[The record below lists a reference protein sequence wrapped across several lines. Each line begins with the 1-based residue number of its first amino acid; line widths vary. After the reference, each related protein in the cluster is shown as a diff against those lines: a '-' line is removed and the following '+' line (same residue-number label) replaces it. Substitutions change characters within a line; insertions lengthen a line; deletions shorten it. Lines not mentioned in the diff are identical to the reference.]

1 MDQKK
6 AVSFLTFWV
15 INTVVLL
22 IANAIFG
29 GNVVVGNQS
38 ISTGLSAIFAGLILT
53 ALIPLAPKAVE
64 QSGLKIKNQN
74 VWPAIFLALNIVTL
88 WILKRLAIVT
98 GLGIASILWVI
109 VLAIVVTIVELAVAK
124 TTGAMEAMEEAKKQA
139 KSKAE

>member
-15 INTVVLL
+15 VNTVVLL

-64 QSGLKIKNQN
+64 KSGYKIKNQN
-74 VWPAIFLALNIVTL
+74 IWPAIFLSLNIVTL
-88 WILKRLAIVT
+88 WILKRLAVVT
-98 GLGIASILWVI
+98 GFGISSILWVI
-109 VLAIVVTIVELAVAK
+109 ILAIIITFVELAVAK
-124 TTGAMEAMEEAKKQA
+124 TTGAMEAMEEGKTPA
-139 KSKAE
+139 KSKS

>member
-15 INTVVLL
+15 VNTVVLL
-22 IANAIFG
+22 VANSIFG

-38 ISTGLSAIFAGLILT
+38 ISTGLSAIFAGLVLT

-64 QSGLKIKNQN
+64 QTGYKIKNQN
-74 VWPAIFLALNIVTL
+74 VWPAIFLASNIVVL

-98 GLGIASILWVI
+98 GFGISSILWVLI
-109 VLAIVVTIVELAVAK
+109 LAIIITFVELAVAK
-124 TTGAMEAMEEAKKQA
+124 TTVAMEEDKKQS
-139 KSKAE
+139 KSKS

>member
-15 INTVVLL
+15 VNTVVLL

-64 QSGLKIKNQN
+64 KSGYKIKNKN
-74 VWPAIFLALNIVTL
+74 IWPGIFLGLNIVTI

-98 GLGIASILWVI
+98 GFGISSILWVI
-109 VLAIVVTIVELAVAK
+109 ILAIIITFAELAVAK
-124 TTGAMEAMEEAKKQA
+124 TTGAMEAMEEDKTPA
-139 KSKAE
+139 KSKG

>member
-15 INTVVLL
+15 VNTVVLL
-22 IANAIFG
+22 VANSIFG

-64 QSGLKIKNQN
+64 KSGYKIKNQN
-74 VWPAIFLALNIVTL
+74 IWPAIFLSLNIVTL
-88 WILKRLAIVT
+88 WILKRLAVVT
-98 GLGIASILWVI
+98 GFGISSILWVI
-109 VLAIVVTIVELAVAK
+109 ILAIIITFVELAVAK
-124 TTGAMEAMEEAKKQA
+124 TTGAMEAMEENKKTAKA
-139 KSKAE
+139 KTE

>member
-15 INTVVLL
+15 VNTVVLL
-22 IANAIFG
+22 VANSIFG

-38 ISTGLSAIFAGLILT
+38 ISTGLSAIFAGLVLT

-64 QSGLKIKNQN
+64 QTGYKIKNQN
-74 VWPAIFLALNIVTL
+74 VWPAIFLASNIVVL

-98 GLGIASILWVI
+98 GFGISSILWVLI
-109 VLAIVVTIVELAVAK
+109 LAIIITFVELAVAK
-124 TTGAMEAMEEAKKQA
+124 TTGAMEEDKKQS
-139 KSKAE
+139 KSKS

>member
-15 INTVVLL
+15 VNTVVLL

-64 QSGLKIKNQN
+64 KSGYKIKNQN
-74 VWPAIFLALNIVTL
+74 IWPAIFLSLNIVTL
-88 WILKRLAIVT
+88 WILKRLAVVT
-98 GLGIASILWVI
+98 GFGISSILWVI
-109 VLAIVVTIVELAVAK
+109 ILAIIITFVELAVAK
-124 TTGAMEAMEEAKKQA
+124 TTGAMEAMEENKKTAKA
-139 KSKAE
+139 KTE